1 MWDYAR
7 MAQIA
12 GKLGGPA
19 RTGALIFGAGMILGG
34 VIVDGAYQAMRQV
47 DEESRRKADMAAQ
60 ARRLEN
66 QVSGRDDN

>member
-34 VIVDGAYQAMRQV
+34 VIVDGAHQAMRQV
-47 DEESRRKADMAAQ
+47 DEEVVGRRTW
-60 ARRLEN
+60 RRR
-66 QVSGRDDN
+66 RDA

>member
-34 VIVDGAYQAMRQV
+34 VIVDGAHQAMPKWTRKV
-47 DEESRRKADMAAQ
+47 VGRRTW
-60 ARRLEN
+60 RRR
-66 QVSGRDDN
+66 RDA